1 MAHCISCTTNQCVI
15 VATCTNIDFFAFLV
29 LTYTMPH
36 CMMSS
41 SQEHDNTNHRRE
53 TDMAEYYISHNDY
66 FGFCVIEEIDGTGK
80 IVFAGS
86 IEDCNRKCIELNN
99 TL

>member
-1 MAHCISCTTNQCVI
+1 MNTTKQKAVTPTKNEPPPI
-15 VATCTNIDFFAFLV
+15 KWR
-29 LTYTMPH
+29 YK
-36 CMMSS
+36 
-41 SQEHDNTNHRRE
+41 
-53 TDMAEYYISHNDY
+53 DMAKYYISHNDY

>member
-1 MAHCISCTTNQCVI
+1 MNTTKQKAVAPTKNEPPPIKKEIIGGRHMAK
-15 VATCTNIDFFAFLV
+15 
-29 LTYTMPH
+29 
-36 CMMSS
+36 
-41 SQEHDNTNHRRE
+41 
-53 TDMAEYYISHNDY
+53 YYISHNDY

>member
-1 MAHCISCTTNQCVI
+1 MAK
-15 VATCTNIDFFAFLV
+15 
-29 LTYTMPH
+29 
-36 CMMSS
+36 
-41 SQEHDNTNHRRE
+41 
-53 TDMAEYYISHNDY
+53 YYISHNDY

-99 TL
+99 TLWAETLFGASAGGWSPGSDDGRPKKI

>member
-1 MAHCISCTTNQCVI
+1 MIYLSQQINKA
-15 VATCTNIDFFAFLV
+15 VAPTKSKPPPIK
-29 LTYTMPH
+29 
-36 CMMSS
+36 
-41 SQEHDNTNHRRE
+41 RRYN
-53 TDMAEYYISHNDY
+53 DMAKYYISHNDY

>member
-1 MAHCISCTTNQCVI
+1 MNTTKQKA
-15 VATCTNIDFFAFLV
+15 VASTKNEPQPIK
-29 LTYTMPH
+29 
-36 CMMSS
+36 
-41 SQEHDNTNHRRE
+41 RRYK
-53 TDMAEYYISHNDY
+53 DMAKYYISHNDY

-86 IEDCNRKCIELNN
+86 IEDCNRKCIELNS

>member
-1 MAHCISCTTNQCVI
+1 MAK
-15 VATCTNIDFFAFLV
+15 
-29 LTYTMPH
+29 
-36 CMMSS
+36 
-41 SQEHDNTNHRRE
+41 
-53 TDMAEYYISHNDY
+53 YYISHNDY

>member
-1 MAHCISCTTNQCVI
+1 M
-15 VATCTNIDFFAFLV
+15 
-29 LTYTMPH
+29 LTYSYNYGIFISTTKQKAVAPTKN
-36 CMMSS
+36 
-41 SQEHDNTNHRRE
+41 EPPPIKRRYK
-53 TDMAEYYISHNDY
+53 DMAKYYISHNDY

>member
-1 MAHCISCTTNQCVI
+1 MAK
-15 VATCTNIDFFAFLV
+15 
-29 LTYTMPH
+29 
-36 CMMSS
+36 
-41 SQEHDNTNHRRE
+41 
-53 TDMAEYYISHNDY
+53 YYISHNDY

-86 IEDCNRKCIELNN
+86 IEDCNRKCVELNS